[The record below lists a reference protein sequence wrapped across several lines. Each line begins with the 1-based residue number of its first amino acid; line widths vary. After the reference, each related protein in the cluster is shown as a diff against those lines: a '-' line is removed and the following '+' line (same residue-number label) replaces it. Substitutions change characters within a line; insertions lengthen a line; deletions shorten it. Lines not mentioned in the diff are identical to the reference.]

1 MSYKMFILR
10 TTALT
15 PERRSSVLGTGQR
28 KASNSLGLNFL
39 RELTQLRWVV
49 CILSVVSRWRPSGAP
64 HLSRPQAKVCRE
76 KEHIPAGVTQASG
89 LGVLRIYLPSH
100 TLEWGIFSSKGH
112 LPG

>member
-76 KEHIPAGVTQASG
+76 KAYSCWRDAGLWLGGAADLSAESHPGMGHIF
-89 LGVLRIYLPSH
+89 I
-100 TLEWGIFSSKGH
+100 
-112 LPG
+112 